1 MWYLLN
7 EYYLCLHFEPEFYRY
22 IFPRGNR
29 YFRKLWFELLKNDAH
44 EGEWIDYPKVEHPR
58 FGCKITSAC
67 LVAKL
72 NSKND
77 ARIEKFWFKLL
88 KNDAHEGE

>member
-7 EYYLCLHFEPEFYRY
+7 EYYLCLHFELEFYRY

-29 YFRKLWFELLKNDAH
+29 YFHKLWFELLKNDAH

-58 FGCKITSAC
+58 FGCKITSTWNKSHVEWLINC
-67 LVAKL
+67 VCWLTFLL
-72 NSKND
+72 NVYV
-77 ARIEKFWFKLL
+77 
-88 KNDAHEGE
+88 G

>member
-29 YFRKLWFELLKNDAH
+29 YFRKLWFELLKYDAH

-58 FGCKITSAC
+58 FGCKITSAR
-67 LVAKL
+67 LFAKL

-77 ARIEKFWFKLL
+77 ARIEKNLSPYRDTL
-88 KNDAHEGE
+88 GH